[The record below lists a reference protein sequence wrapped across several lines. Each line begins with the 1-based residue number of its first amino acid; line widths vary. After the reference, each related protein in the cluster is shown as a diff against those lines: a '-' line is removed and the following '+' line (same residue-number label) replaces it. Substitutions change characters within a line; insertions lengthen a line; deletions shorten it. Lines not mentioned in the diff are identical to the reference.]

1 MTPRQATVPSD
12 VDARAGTAASD
23 PAAPCRPPRGSVIPE
38 GYLLTTRYL
47 RHEYLDDDRASCV
60 PAAHVHRE
68 HVVFW
73 SGRSVAAD
81 LEVEG
86 VRRGLAPGQGL
97 FVPAG
102 TPHGASRSEGTA
114 LAAMFAH
121 PEHWPEAPEQVTGV
135 VVNAALRELLLHLAQ
150 FAMPRDQRL
159 RAQRV
164 CLELVAAEPR
174 TSLALRIP
182 RDPRI
187 DGIAR
192 ALLSD
197 PADDRSLEDWAYLT
211 SCSTRTLVRAFQAET
226 GMAFAEWRTS
236 ARMAAAVE
244 LLGDGVPVG
253 AVARR
258 VGYATPSA
266 FSAAFHRRMGR
277 PPHHFHPAHRAAG

>member
-1 MTPRQATVPSD
+1 MTSSRTPD
-12 VDARAGTAASD
+12 
-23 PAAPCRPPRGSVIPE
+23 APCRPEQGSVIPE

-47 RHEYLDDDRASCV
+47 RHAHLDDEHGSCV
-60 PAAHVHRE
+60 AAPHVHRE
-68 HVVFW
+68 HAVFW
-73 SGRSVAAD
+73 SGRSLAAD
-81 LEVEG
+81 LEI
-86 VRRGLAPGQGL
+86 RGEQRSLVPGQGL

-102 TPHGASRSEGTA
+102 VPHGASRSPSTS
-114 LAAMFAH
+114 LAVMFAH
-121 PEHWPEAPEQVTGV
+121 PEHWPDAPEQVTSVDVG
-135 VVNAALRELLLHLAQ
+135 AAPRELLLHLAQ
-150 FAMPRDQRL
+150 FAMPREQRL

-164 CLELVAAEPR
+164 CLELITAAPR
-174 TSLALRIP
+174 PSLALRIP

-211 SCSTRTLVRAFQAET
+211 SCSTRTLVRAFRAET

-244 LLGDGVPVG
+244 LLGDGMPVG
-253 AVARR
+253 TVARR
-258 VGYATPSA
+258 VGYATASA

-277 PPHHFHPAHRAAG
+277 PPHHFHPAHRTAG